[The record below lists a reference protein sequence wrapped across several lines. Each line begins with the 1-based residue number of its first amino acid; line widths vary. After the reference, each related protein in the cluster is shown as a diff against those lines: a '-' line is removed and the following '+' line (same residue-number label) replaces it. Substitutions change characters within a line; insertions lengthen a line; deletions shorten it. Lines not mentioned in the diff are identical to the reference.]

1 MTEAGLRDFSIAER
15 GKYLKNYMVSPPMI
29 SDFTF
34 SSLFMWADYYSLK
47 LSCFDNLT
55 CIICTGG
62 DFTPSLLMPLG
73 DVEGRIKDVIDYYYT
88 WFREQGLDF
97 YISHVDEKYIPLIKS
112 VPGYEYAVTYD
123 RDYSDY
129 IYNRNDFVSMSGS
142 GYKHFRKKIR
152 SFENHFPHHQYS
164 VLNDDDIP
172 ECLELLE
179 FWRQQKGYDADANE
193 SAILLKNFKQLDL
206 KGGVVKVDG
215 RIKAFLAGEKCGD
228 TGFIISGKGDMHI
241 HGLYLHAVREF
252 VKNEFADVL
261 YINRCEDLGIETLRD
276 AKMSWM
282 PVKILHKYNVRCTR
296 V

>member
-1 MTEAGLRDFSIAER
+1 MTETGLRDFSIKER
-15 GKYLKNYMVSPPMI
+15 GNYLKNYMVSPPMI

-73 DVEGRIKDVIDYYYT
+73 DVENRIKDVIDYYYN
-88 WFREQGLDF
+88 WFGDQGLEL

-112 VPGYEYAVTYD
+112 VPGYEYSVTFD

-129 IYNRNDFVSMSGS
+129 IYNRKDFISMCGS
-142 GYKHFRKKIR
+142 GYKHFRKKIS
-152 SFENHFPHHQYS
+152 SFERHFPGHSYS
-164 VLNDDDIP
+164 TLNESDIP
-172 ECLELLE
+172 ECLELVEL
-179 FWRQQKGYDADANE
+179 WREQKGYDADAE
-193 SAILLKNFKQLDL
+193 ETAILLKNYKDLNL
-206 KGGVVKVDG
+206 KGGVVKIDG
-215 RIKAFLAGEKCGD
+215 RINAFLAGEQCGE

-241 HGLYLHAVREF
+241 QGLYLYAVKEF
-252 VKNEFADVL
+252 VRNEFQDAAYV
-261 YINRCEDLGIETLRD
+261 NRCEDLGIETLRD

-282 PVKILHKYNVRCTR
+282 PVKILHKYNIRCTR
-296 V
+296 I

>member
-15 GKYLKNYMVSPPMI
+15 VSYLKNYMVSSPMI

-73 DVEGRIKDVIDYYYT
+73 DVESRIKDFIDYYYK

-112 VPGYEYAVTYD
+112 VPGYEYTVTYD

-129 IYNRNDFVSMSGS
+129 IYNRIDFVSMSGS

-152 SFENHFPHHQYS
+152 SFEKHFPDHQYS
-164 VLNDDDIP
+164 PLNDADIP
-172 ECLELLE
+172 ECLELIEL
-179 FWRQQKGYDADANE
+179 WREQKGYDADASE
-193 SAILLKNFKQLDL
+193 SAILLRNFKELDL
-206 KGGVVKVDG
+206 KGGVVKLDG
-215 RIKAFLAGEKCGD
+215 RIKAFLAGELCGD

-241 HGLYLHAVREF
+241 QGLYLYAVREF
-252 VKNEFADVL
+252 VKNEFSDAL

-276 AKMSWM
+276 AKMSCM
-282 PVKILHKYNVRCTR
+282 PVKILHKYNVRCTP